1 MQSIE
6 AALES
11 ARKRSIRLKTDI
23 YVVKEGDEY
32 DTATDD
38 DLDNYY
44 LGCRIVGHFYCG
56 EPFGGY

>member
-6 AALES
+6 TALES
-11 ARKRSIRLKTDI
+11 ARKRSIRL
-23 YVVKEGDEY
+23 
-32 DTATDD
+32 TATDD